1 MAHANRDDGDGAFA
15 VPMFEAI
22 LQAGYIVPALVTRP
36 VPPPTGRKKELLHPN
51 PMRDFAAARGITI
64 IAPETTSSPECRQQL
79 QAWSLISSWYVIL
92 VKSYRQLLWPFHGW
106 EALIYTLP
114 YCPNIAGQRQSIG
127 LFYVASKR
135 QVSVIHMTP
144 QLDGGPILTT
154 ERTPIG
160 ENETA
165 AELEP
170 RLAQLGIAPVLKA
183 IDLLRDWDGQQNLG
197 VLQNPT
203 EVTSARRLRKSDG
216 NIIWTR
222 SAQRIRNQT
231 RALKPWPGV
240 FTHLLKPNSSP
251 LRLLIDSVSLVPQE
265 SNTTQAPG
273 CVVSASR
280 QHAWIQTGDGI
291 VALDRVQ
298 PAGKRVMPIA
308 EFLQGHP
315 LEVGIRFGDPP
326 VT

>member
-1 MAHANRDDGDGAFA
+1 
-15 VPMFEAI
+15 
-22 LQAGYIVPALVTRP
+22 
-36 VPPPTGRKKELLHPN
+36 
-51 PMRDFAAARGITI
+51 MRDYATARGIPI
-64 IAPETTSSPECRQQL
+64 IAPETTRSPECRQQL
-79 QAWSLISSWYVIL
+79 ENWSPDLFVVCDFGEILSSETLAISRLGGINLHASLLPKYRGAAPINWAIL
-92 VKSYRQLLWPFHGW
+92 RGEQETG
-106 EALIYTLP
+106 
-114 YCPNIAGQRQSIG
+114 
-127 LFYVASKR
+127 
-135 QVSVIHMTP
+135 VSVIHMTP
-144 QLDGGPILTT
+144 QLDGGPILTH
-154 ERTPIG
+154 ERTAIG

-183 IDLLRDWDGQQNLG
+183 IDLLRDWDGQQILG
-197 VLQNPT
+197 VLQNPG

-240 FTHLLKPNSSP
+240 FTHLLKPNSTP

-265 SNTTQAPG
+265 SNTTQSPG
-273 CVVSASR
+273 CVVSTSR
-280 QHAWIQTGDGI
+280 HHAWIQTGDGI
-291 VALDRVQ
+291 LALDRVQ

-315 LEVGIRFGDPP
+315 LEIGTCFGDPP
-326 VT
+326 TA